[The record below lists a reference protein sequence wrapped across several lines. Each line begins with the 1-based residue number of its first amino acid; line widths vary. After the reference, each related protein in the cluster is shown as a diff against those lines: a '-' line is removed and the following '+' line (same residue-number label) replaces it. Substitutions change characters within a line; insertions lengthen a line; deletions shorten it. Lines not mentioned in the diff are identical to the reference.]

1 MNKRICLWIGAAAI
15 AILGAGAGYLQAAED
30 PAFAAVNQAYAE
42 GRFQEAVDG
51 YQSLVQSGRWSAN
64 LFYDLGNAWFRLGD
78 FGKAIL
84 NYERALA
91 LEPHHPE
98 AEANLRLAR
107 DEARALELRKDWVE
121 RYVASAT
128 STQYSI
134 AAAVGFWF
142 ALFAATRLFF
152 APRRSVGQMML
163 IALALV
169 VCGTSLFALY
179 TIENGTRGNA
189 LAIVTGK
196 DVEARLATADNASSV
211 LALPPGSE
219 IKVLSERGDWI
230 YAALPNDQRGWI
242 PAKSAEKVRLD
253 TPSS

>member
-1 MNKRICLWIGAAAI
+1 MKKRIRLCISVVTI
-15 AILGAGAGYLQAAED
+15 ALFCAGAGRLQAAKD
-30 PAFAAVNQAYAE
+30 PAFAKANQAYSE

-78 FGKAIL
+78 FGRAIL
-84 NYERALA
+84 NYERTLA
-91 LEPHHPE
+91 LDPHHPE

-121 RYVASAT
+121 RYAGMAT
-128 STQYSI
+128 SSQYSV

-142 ALFAATRLFF
+142 ALFWAARLFF
-152 APRRSVGQMML
+152 SRRRSAGQVAL
-163 IALALV
+163 IALGVA
-169 VCGTSLFALY
+169 GFGGSIFSLY
-179 TIENGTRGNA
+179 TMENGARGSA

-211 LALPPGSE
+211 LALPPGTE

-242 PAKSAEKVRLD
+242 PAKSAEKVRL
-253 TPSS
+253 

>member
-1 MNKRICLWIGAAAI
+1 MKKRICLWIGGVALAV
-15 AILGAGAGYLQAAED
+15 LTAGAGSLRAAED
-30 PAFAAVNQAYAE
+30 PALAAANQAYAE

-64 LFYDLGNAWFRLGD
+64 LFYDLGNSWFRLGD

-91 LEPHHPE
+91 LESHHPE

-107 DEARALELRKDWVE
+107 DEARALELRKDWMD
-121 RYVASAT
+121 RYVATAT
-128 STQYSI
+128 STQYSV
-134 AAAVGFWF
+134 AAAVAFWF
-142 ALFAATRLFF
+142 ALFAGTRLFF
-152 APRRSVGQMML
+152 SPRRSAGQ
-163 IALALV
+163 IALIVLALI
-169 VCGTSLFALY
+169 VCGTSVFALY
-179 TIENGTRGNA
+179 TMENGTRGNA